1 MLRTVAAACAMALL
15 LTACQAP
22 SRGDSE
28 PAIMTTATIST
39 VEQRGASDAQA
50 PPASVISCEFPDV
63 SAARQLAEQMVAN
76 ESLIASTAA
85 STVAFAV
92 YDHTTGVICQR
103 NAATVFEAASV
114 IKVSTVAARLWQSE
128 NGGPELSE
136 EERWLAELAIT
147 VSDNDAQQHLWESL
161 GGAPAIAEFFAAAGM
176 TSTTPRFSDED
187 WGLTE
192 VTAGDQLR
200 LVRLLVEGSLLSR
213 ANSDYLLDLM
223 RSVDPEQAWG
233 VSSGAP
239 EGAEVMLKNG
249 WLDDP
254 LPCDDTLE
262 SCDVTWTNN
271 SIGYIRSP
279 TASYSMA
286 VFSSGNPS
294 LEDGQALVNQVA
306 AEIAATIQGR

>member
-1 MLRTVAAACAMALL
+1 MLKTVVAVCAMALL

-22 SRGDSE
+22 ARSDSE
-28 PAIMTTATIST
+28 PAVITTAVAST
-39 VEQRGASDAQA
+39 VEQQGSADAQTQ
-50 PPASVISCEFPDV
+50 PATVISCEFPDV

-92 YDHTTGVICQR
+92 YDHTTGVSCQR
-103 NAATVFEAASV
+103 NAAAVFEAASI

-147 VSDNDAQQHLWESL
+147 VSDNDAQQYLWESL
-161 GGAPAIAEFFAAAGM
+161 GGAPAIAEFFTAAGM
-176 TSTTPRFSDED
+176 TSTTPRFSDDD

-200 LVRLLVEGSLLSR
+200 LVRLLVDGAFLSR
-213 ANSDYLLDLM
+213 ANSNYLLDLM

-239 EGAEVMLKNG
+239 AGAEVMLKNG

-254 LPCDDTLE
+254 LPCDDTAE
-262 SCDVTWTNN
+262 FCDVTWTNN
-271 SIGYIRSP
+271 SIGYVRSP

-286 VFSSGNPS
+286 VLSSGNPS
-294 LEDGQALVNQVA
+294 QEDGQALVEEVA